1 MYMSSGNIMKN
12 KIIYKILAKNLRI
25 PEDSINLE
33 TDTTNTPEW
42 DSLAHLRVILELE
55 KEFKIKVR
63 NDQIGGLISI
73 KKLIKHFIA

>member
-25 PEDSINLE
+25 PEDIINLE

-42 DSLAHLRVILELE
+42 DSLAHLRIILELE

>member
-1 MYMSSGNIMKN
+1 MKN
-12 KIIYKILAKNLRI
+12 KIIYQILAKNLRI
-25 PEDSINLE
+25 SEDSINLE

-42 DSLAHLRVILELE
+42 DSLAHLRIILELE

>member
-1 MYMSSGNIMKN
+1 MYMSSGNIIKN

-25 PEDSINLE
+25 PEDIINLE

>member
-1 MYMSSGNIMKN
+1 MYMSLKNIMKN
-12 KIIYKILAKNLRI
+12 KIIYQILAKNLRI
-25 PEDSINLE
+25 SEDSINLE

-42 DSLAHLRVILELE
+42 DSLAHLRIILELE

-73 KKLIKHFIA
+73 KKLIKHFVK